1 VPRIQVNNLGFHYWQ
16 SGQGPDIVLVHG
28 LGGNLAGWHL
38 GVVPELQQEYRVLT
52 YDLRGHGR
60 SDATPAGYTTGD
72 MVQDLRGIIDALEI
86 ESAAVV
92 GHSWGGDIAIHFAQ
106 LHPSY
111 VSELIVIEGALLAPL
126 ASVYRSPNWDG
137 WPYAIAT
144 LEELL
149 GRPIPE
155 ENRFDLEYLLR
166 QLIEVPII
174 YGPSQGR
181 PRDEEVIFRVLDAY
195 YGVLL
200 AQKQVELAEQTVKT
214 AQALVDASSSRVEAG
229 TSVEADLLSAKFNLA
244 SRQQELIRAR
254 SNAELSRTRLET
266 SLGTR
271 VAPGQFPSGQS
282 QDQEFPQ
289 PTSADDIELRALSHR
304 PDIQAVASQVLAQQ
318 NGLKAAQSALGPQVN
333 VFGSW
338 EADNP
343 HFTGGGNNNWMAGIE
358 IRFDLFSRDKYAKV
372 SIEKAQLSRAEA
384 AKQVAEDN
392 IRLDARRAYFDY
404 DAARQMLDVSRSAIA
419 QAEESLRIMRDRYDS
434 GLVTITELLRAEDAD
449 RAGRTNYW
457 ESVYKDAISYAA
469 LQLATGDL
477 NPQSPAVTQ

>member
-1 VPRIQVNNLGFHYWQ
+1 MQHNIPDMQITGTKLIRHLLLAGLVLSVVQISAQDSAPLTKAQAVAIALEKNPFRKLAVGDERVANAGIAMAQASLFPRVTFSESATDGNDAGYAFGTRLRQARFTQADFAINRLNY
-16 SGQGPDIVLVHG
+16 PDAIG
-28 LGGNLAGWHL
+28 NFSTRLGGEWN
-38 GVVPELQQEYRVLT
+38 VFNSFQT
-52 YDLRGHGR
+52 
-60 SDATPAGYTTGD
+60 S
-72 MVQDLRGIIDALEI
+72 RGISRARNLHLAAQQAL
-86 ESAAVV
+86 SRA
-92 GHSWGGDIAIHFAQ
+92 DQ
-106 LHPSY
+106 
-111 VSELIVIEGALLAPL
+111 
-126 ASVYRSPNWDG
+126 
-137 WPYAIAT
+137 
-144 LEELL
+144 
-149 GRPIPE
+149 
-155 ENRFDLEYLLR
+155 
-166 QLIEVPII
+166 
-174 YGPSQGR
+174 
-181 PRDEEVIFRVLDAY
+181 EVIFRVLDAY

-266 SLGTR
+266 ALGTR
-271 VAPGQFPSGQS
+271 LAPGQFPSGQS

-338 EADNP
+338 EADSP

-392 IRLDARRAYFDY
+392 VRLDARRAYFDY
-404 DAARQMLDVSRSAIA
+404 DAARQMLDVSRSAIT

>member
-1 VPRIQVNNLGFHYWQ
+1 MQINGIKLIHCWSLALAIAISPSALAQQATPLTKAQAVAIAIEKNPFRKMALADERAASAGVEMAQSSLFPRVTFSETATDGNDAVYAFGTRLRQARFTQADFAIDRLNY
-16 SGQGPDIVLVHG
+16 PDAIG
-28 LGGNLAGWHL
+28 NFSSRLGGAWNIFNSFQTTREISRARNLHL
-38 GVVPELQQEYRVLT
+38 AAQHATSRADQQ
-52 YDLRGHGR
+52 
-60 SDATPAGYTTGD
+60 
-72 MVQDLRGIIDALEI
+72 
-86 ESAAVV
+86 
-92 GHSWGGDIAIHFAQ
+92 
-106 LHPSY
+106 
-111 VSELIVIEGALLAPL
+111 
-126 ASVYRSPNWDG
+126 
-137 WPYAIAT
+137 
-144 LEELL
+144 
-149 GRPIPE
+149 
-155 ENRFDLEYLLR
+155 
-166 QLIEVPII
+166 
-174 YGPSQGR
+174 
-181 PRDEEVIFRVLDAY
+181 VIFGVLDAY
-195 YGVLL
+195 YSVLL

-214 AQALVDASSSRVEAG
+214 AQALVDASSSRVQAG

-266 SLGTR
+266 ALGAR
-271 VAPGQFPSGQS
+271 LAPGQVPSEAL
-282 QDQEFPQ
+282 QDQAFPQ
-289 PTSADDIELRALSHR
+289 PASVDEIETRALNRR

-318 NGLKAAQSALGPQVN
+318 SGVKAAQSALGPQVN

-338 EADNP
+338 QADNP
-343 HFTGGGNNNWMAGIE
+343 HFTGGGNNNWMAGVE
-358 IRFDLFSRDKYAKV
+358 VRFDLFSRDKYARL
-372 SIEKAQLSRAEA
+372 SLEKAHLSRAEA

-392 IRLDARRAYFDY
+392 VRLDARRAYFDY